1 MSNDPFMELQDAKE
15 LAKVIYGKVDVVL
28 FGHKHDV
35 GQWNNRW
42 GIKHILASDN
52 SPGKN
57 FAKEIDITD
66 AGILINNLPIA

>member
-1 MSNDPFMELQDAKE
+1 MVNDPFMELQDAKE
-15 LAKVIYGKVDVVL
+15 LAKVIYGKIDVIL

-42 GIKHILASDN
+42 GAKHILAADN

-57 FAKEIDITD
+57 FAKEIDITST
-66 AGILINNLPIA
+66 GILIKNLPIA